1 MISSMIWGVAL
12 ILLGLSLIIKTIFGI
27 SIPFLRILIGILFLY
42 AGISLITGLDS
53 YSNKQVRTII
63 FKKDE
68 LQVQYP
74 YRSYNILFA
83 NGIIDLSLLQLTQA
97 TTIDINVLFGLGV
110 IRVSSKIPTAIYA
123 ESFVGGLQLP
133 DETIINWGKKRYF
146 IGADK
151 HSALLH
157 LNAKAVFGNLIIELV

>member
-42 AGISLITGLDS
+42 AGISLITGIDS
-53 YSNKQVRTII
+53 YSNKQIRTVI
-63 FKKDE
+63 FKKE
-68 LQVQYP
+68 QLNTQYL

-83 NGIIDLSLLQLTQA
+83 NGIIDLSSLQPTEP
-97 TTIDINVLFGLGV
+97 TTIDVNVLFGLG
-110 IRVSSKIPTAIYA
+110 IIKLSSKVPTAIYA

-146 IGADK
+146 IGANK
-151 HSALLH
+151 HSATLS

>member
-53 YSNKQVRTII
+53 YSNKQIRTVI
-63 FKKDE
+63 FKKE
-68 LQVQYP
+68 HLNIQHP

-83 NGIIDLSLLQLTQA
+83 NGTIDLSSLQPVEP
-97 TTIDINVLFGLGV
+97 TTIDVNVLFGLGV
-110 IRVSSKIPTAIYA
+110 IKLSPKVPTAIYA

-146 IGADK
+146 IAANK
-151 HSALLH
+151 HSALLN